1 MKIKFSL
8 LRYLLPAILWAIFI
22 LVLTTTSN
30 GGFVTRNLFGIPTD
44 LLGHAFVFSVLVFFI
59 MQGLIKYWR
68 FSFFLRKIQVWGMV
82 IAFLYGILI
91 ELIQY
96 YLTINRHADYQDI
109 IANGVGC
116 FIGLI
121 LFKSVYNDL
130 KFLDKE

>member
-8 LRYLLPAILWAIFI
+8 LKYLLPAILWAIFI
-22 LVLTTTSN
+22 LVLTTSSN
-30 GGFVTRNLFGIPTD
+30 GGFVTQTLFGVPTD
-44 LLGHAFVFSVLVFFI
+44 LLGHAFIFSILVFFI

-68 FSFFLRKIQVWGMV
+68 FSFFLRKIQLYGLLFG
-82 IAFLYGILI
+82 FLYGVLI

-96 YLTINRHADYQDI
+96 YFTINRTADYADV
-109 IANGVGC
+109 IANSIGC
-116 FIGLI
+116 LFGLV

>member
-8 LRYLLPAILWAIFI
+8 LKYLLPAILWAIFI

-30 GGFVTRNLFGIPTD
+30 GGFVSRKLLGIPTD
-44 LLGHAFVFSVLVFFI
+44 LIGHAFVFSVLVFFI

-68 FSFFLRKIQVWGMV
+68 FSFFLGKIQIWGMI
-82 IAFLYGILI
+82 IAFLYGIII
-91 ELIQY
+91 EIIQY
-96 YLTINRHADYQDI
+96 YYTTNRHADYNDV

-116 FIGLI
+116 FIGLV
-121 LFKSVYNDL
+121 LFKSVYSNL

>member
-8 LRYLLPAILWAIFI
+8 LKYLLPAILWAIFI

-30 GGFVTRNLFGIPTD
+30 GGFVTHRLLGIPTD
-44 LLGHAFVFSVLVFFI
+44 LLGHAFVFSILVFFI

-68 FSFFLRKIQVWGMV
+68 FSFFLRKIQLYGLLYG
-82 IAFLYGILI
+82 FLYGVFI
-91 ELIQY
+91 EFIQY
-96 YLTINRHADYQDI
+96 YFTINRTADYADI

-116 FIGLI
+116 MVGLV